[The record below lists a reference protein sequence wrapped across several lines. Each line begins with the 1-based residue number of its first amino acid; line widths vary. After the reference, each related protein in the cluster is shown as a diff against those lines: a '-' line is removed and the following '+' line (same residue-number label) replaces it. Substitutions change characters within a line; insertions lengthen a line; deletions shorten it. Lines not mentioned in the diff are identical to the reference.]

1 MVRKI
6 AICSQKGG
14 VGKTTTSINLGAAL
28 ALLGHKVLLIDN
40 DSQANATTSCGISQ
54 QDIRLSLYDILTKPD
69 QKPDPVI
76 RKCNLDTLW
85 LIPASGKLVSA
96 EMELV
101 REMGRELILKEKME
115 EIEERYDYV
124 IIDCTPGI
132 SLLVLNALFCC
143 NEIIIPIQSQFLALE
158 GIDQLLHAVH
168 VIQKRMRH
176 SIRVTGILCTMFDRR
191 TKLSSFILQ
200 QMTSLF
206 KEGLF
211 GTVISVNTKLAEAP
225 LKGNNIFEY
234 APSSNAADDYMALAK
249 EVVERKNRDWK
260 ETHCRSEYAE
270 SAGLAIKP
278 GAQLGEEND
287 TLKYM
292 IESLKPLIS
301 AVMSV
306 DHATAAEPEAKTE
319 KPPEEGAPEVPKS
332 VSDTGSSAAPSAMEE
347 ENVLWG

>member
-14 VGKTTTSINLGAAL
+14 VGKTTTSVNLAAGL
-28 ALLGHKVLLIDN
+28 AMLGHKVLLIDN
-40 DSQANATTSCGISQ
+40 DSQANATTSCGIRQ
-54 QDIRLSLYDILTKPD
+54 QDVHLSLYDILTKPD

-76 RKCNLDTLW
+76 RKCRLDTLW
-85 LIPASGKLVSA
+85 LIPASGQLVSA
-96 EMELV
+96 EIELI

-143 NEIIIPIQSQFLALE
+143 DEIIIPIQSQFLALE

-176 SIRVTGILCTMFDRR
+176 SIRVTGIVCTMFDRR

-211 GTVISVNTKLAEAP
+211 ETVISVNTKLAEAP

-234 APSSNAADDYMALAK
+234 APACNAANDYMALAR
-249 EVVERKNRDWK
+249 EVVERGNRDWK
-260 ETHCRSEYAE
+260 ETYCRSDD
-270 SAGLAIKP
+270 GLAIKP
-278 GAQLGEEND
+278 GVQFAEEND
-287 TLKYM
+287 TLKCKM
-292 IESLKPLIS
+292 ESLKPLIS
-301 AVMSV
+301 AVMSI
-306 DHATAAEPEAKTE
+306 DNAKASELEAKTE
-319 KPPEEGAPEVPKS
+319 KPQEEGAPEVPKS
-332 VSDTGSSAAPSAMEE
+332 VSDTGGSAAPSAMEE
-347 ENVLWG
+347 ENILWG